1 MKYLVLGLLFPLVS
15 CSSPWTWTCDPAT
28 TFCARELLKEGQTQL
43 GQPAC
48 RLQCAPTT
56 LLWPLPKSVN
66 FGQAE
71 SAAFDPKDISTNILA
86 PTDEIKAMLETTV
99 AWQVE
104 HLNSQGS
111 PLNPGTPI
119 TINVEVTSEEVQPGE
134 GVQEEYLLRVGPKK
148 GDKSSLDVA
157 IIASTYFGARNGLET
172 FFQLT
177 VWDELSKSFL
187 VASAAEIEDMPYYP
201 HRGIMIDTARNFI
214 PVTDLMKLVDS
225 MSFTKLNILHW
236 HVTDSQSFPLFMPS
250 LPDFSRYGTYS
261 AKEVYSPDEVQAIV
275 QYARLRGV
283 QVIPELDSPAH
294 VGAGWQAVDPAL
306 TVCVDREPWT
316 AWCVEPPCGQMN
328 PAIPELYQVLEKI
341 YRDWLQAFKPTTFHV
356 GQDEVHIGCWNSTQ
370 SIIDWLANQGKGT
383 EEADYMFLWNHFL
396 SQSNIALANAASSL
410 GVSTPHLTM
419 WTNHL
424 THAEHIHYLDKDK
437 YTIQLWTDAKDPT
450 IKVVAEAGF
459 KMIFSNYDATYLDC
473 GFGAWVGNGN
483 NWCTPYKQWQLQHQN
498 DPLSILQSQNVN
510 NLEEAKA
517 NVLGSEVAMWTEQ
530 ADGLNMMAKIEPRAS
545 AHGEQMW
552 KGPETG
558 GWVEAERR
566 LVVHR
571 ERLAARGI
579 NANTLTHG
587 WCRQNEGKCI
597 LE

>member
-1 MKYLVLGLLFPLVS
+1 
-15 CSSPWTWTCDPAT
+15 
-28 TFCARELLKEGQTQL
+28 
-43 GQPAC
+43 
-48 RLQCAPTT
+48 
-56 LLWPLPKSVN
+56 
-66 FGQAE
+66 
-71 SAAFDPKDISTNILA
+71 
-86 PTDEIKAMLETTV
+86 
-99 AWQVE
+99 
-104 HLNSQGS
+104 
-111 PLNPGTPI
+111 
-119 TINVEVTSEEVQPGE
+119 
-134 GVQEEYLLRVGPKK
+134 
-148 GDKSSLDVA
+148 
-157 IIASTYFGARNGLET
+157 
-172 FFQLT
+172 
-177 VWDELSKSFL
+177 
-187 VASAAEIEDMPYYP
+187 
-201 HRGIMIDTARNFI
+201 
-214 PVTDLMKLVDS
+214 
-225 MSFTKLNILHW
+225 
-236 HVTDSQSFPLFMPS
+236 
-250 LPDFSRYGTYS
+250 
-261 AKEVYSPDEVQAIV
+261 
-275 QYARLRGV
+275 
-283 QVIPELDSPAH
+283 
-294 VGAGWQAVDPAL
+294 
-306 TVCVDREPWT
+306 
-316 AWCVEPPCGQMN
+316 MN
-328 PAIPELYQVLEKI
+328 PAQPELYSTLEVI
-341 YRDWLQAFKPTTFHV
+341 YHDWMQTFKPTTFHI

-370 SIIDWLANQGKGT
+370 SIVDWLADKGKGT
-383 EEADYMFLWNHFL
+383 EEADFM
-396 SQSNIALANAASSL
+396 
-410 GVSTPHLTM
+410 TM

-424 THAEHIHYLDKDK
+424 THAEYIHYLDKDT

-498 DPLSILQSQNVN
+498 DPLSILQSQNVK

-552 KGPETG
+552 KGPDTG